1 MFVSVFSMR
10 PITSFA
16 LCVAVCVVFCTTVCA
31 EEVLLDIELPLTA
44 RSAQAATTM
53 LERLAPETSTVFI
66 QLNVRTDEEVFGRGS
81 SFGVCYEFAS
91 LLTSERFAH
100 IRFVAFMPQSIQ
112 GHAVLLALACNERIK
127 AERAEIGAA
136 GIDEPRI
143 TPTHRQ
149 AYQEIAK
156 RRNVPVALADKLLDS
171 NAVLLQVETEQGLR
185 FIAPDDVED
194 LRQRETFAAEPET
207 LIPAGQQ
214 GIFSAELSR
223 QIGLIDLIADDRIAA
238 IRGFGLSPDAL
249 QIIPIINEFGH
260 AVRVNL
266 TGVINSDR
274 IGAVI
279 RSIRNYLDSTENNVN
294 FLCLYIDSP
303 GGDLNSSLMLASF
316 LVNEIDPAR
325 VRTVAYIPYHARS
338 DAAIVAIAC
347 DEIVLG
353 PEAVLGGDGARVF
366 SAAQIAD
373 ARRMIRESLAK
384 RAMRS
389 WSLPIALV
397 DPDIE
402 IFRMVRDTE
411 GARRPM
417 IDFLS
422 DEELAELPDQERWR
436 KEGVVKSRGELLQV
450 VQGRGEQFLVD
461 RTAKDFAEFKLLYG
475 LEKDPML
482 ADPTWADR
490 LLYFLQSPGMSALIL
505 MIVFFALMFE
515 SNTPGVGVGIFVAIV
530 GVVLFFWLN
539 FLGGTAGWLEVL
551 LFLAGV
557 GCVLLEIFVL
567 PGFGIFGIG
576 GIALVLVSLVLASQ
590 TFIIPQN
597 SYQLLQFRNSLL
609 ILAVSGVGMLGF
621 GYMLARLLERINKP
635 NNTETI
641 QETERLANYDDLVGQ
656 RGTVA
661 TRLNPAGKARIGD
674 ELYDVVSDGDLIE
687 KGSPIEIVQ
696 VVGYKIVVK
705 CSG

>member
-1 MFVSVFSMR
+1 MR
-10 PITSFA
+10 PIASFVF
-16 LCVAVCVVFCTTVCA
+16 CVAFSSTVFA

-44 RSAQAATTM
+44 RSAQAATAT

-100 IRFVAFMPQSIQ
+100 IRFVAFMPQSVQ
-112 GHAVLLALACNERIK
+112 GHAVLIALACNERIM
-127 AERAEIGAA
+127 AERAEIGVA

-143 TPTHRQ
+143 TATHRQ

-156 RRNVPVALADKLLDS
+156 RRNIPIALAEKLLDS

-185 FIAPDDVED
+185 LLVPDDVED
-194 LRQRETFAAEPET
+194 LRQTETFAADPVT
-207 LIPAGQQ
+207 LIPSGQQ
-214 GIFSAELSR
+214 GILSAELAR
-223 QIGLIDLIADDRIAA
+223 QIRLIDLIADDRIAA
-238 IRGFGLSPDAL
+238 IRGFGLAPDNL

-274 IGAVI
+274 TGTVI
-279 RSIRNYLDSTENNVN
+279 RSIRNYLDSPENNVN

-303 GGDLNSSLMLASF
+303 GGDLNSSLTLASF
-316 LVNEIDPAR
+316 LVHDIDSAR
-325 VRTVAYIPYHARS
+325 VRTVAYIPYHARA
-338 DAAIVAIAC
+338 DAALIAVAC

-366 SAAQIAD
+366 SSDQIAD
-373 ARRMIRESLAK
+373 ARLMIKESLAK
-384 RAMRS
+384 KAMRS
-389 WSLPIALV
+389 WSLPVALV
-397 DPDIE
+397 DPNIE
-402 IFRMVRDTE
+402 IFRMVRDAD

-417 IDFLS
+417 TDFLS
-422 DEELAELPDQERWR
+422 DEEFAEFPDQERWR
-436 KEGVVKSRGELLQV
+436 NEGVVKPKGKLLQV
-450 VQGRGEQFLVD
+450 VQGRGEQLLVD

-482 ADPTWADR
+482 ADPTLADR
-490 LLYFLQSPGMSALIL
+490 LLHFFQAPGMSALIL
-505 MIVFFALMFE
+505 LIVFFALMFE
-515 SNTPGVGVGIFVAIV
+515 FNSPGVGVGVFVAIV

-576 GIALVLVSLVLASQ
+576 GIALVLAALVLASQ

-597 SYQLLQFRNSLL
+597 SYQLQQFRNSLL
-609 ILAVSGVGMLGF
+609 ILAVSGCGMLCF
-621 GYMLARLLERINKP
+621 GYMLSRLLEKINKP
-635 NNTETI
+635 NDTKTV
-641 QETERLANYDDLVGQ
+641 QETERLANYDGLLGQ
-656 RGTVA
+656 RGITA
-661 TRLNPAGKARIGD
+661 TRLVPAGKARIGN

-687 KGSPIEIVQ
+687 KGSPIEVMQ

-705 CSG
+705 HSD

>member
-1 MFVSVFSMR
+1 MR
-10 PITSFA
+10 PIFA
-16 LCVAVCVVFCTTVCA
+16 FFFCVAISTTLCA
-31 EEVLLDIELPLTA
+31 DEVLLDIELPLTA
-44 RSAQAATTM
+44 KSAHAATKT
-53 LERLAPETSTVFI
+53 LERLTSETTTVFI

-100 IRFVAFMPQSIQ
+100 VRFVAFIPQSIQ
-112 GHAVLLALACNERIK
+112 GHAVLVALACNERIM

-136 GIDEPRI
+136 GIDESKI

-156 RRNVPVALADKLLDS
+156 RRNIPVALADKLLDT

-185 FIAPDDVED
+185 LIAPDDVET
-194 LRQRETFAAEPET
+194 LRQVETFAEEPVA
-207 LIPAGQQ
+207 LIPAGQH

-223 QIGLIDLIADDRIAA
+223 QIRLIDLIADDRIAA
-238 IRGFGLSPDAL
+238 ARGFGISPDDL
-249 QIIPIINEFGH
+249 KVIPITNELGH

-274 IGAVI
+274 TGAAI
-279 RSIRNYLDSTENNVN
+279 RSIRNYIDSAENNVN

-303 GGDLNSSLMLASF
+303 GGDLEASLTFASF
-316 LVNEIDPAR
+316 LVTEIDPGKIQ
-325 VRTVAYIPYHARS
+325 TVAYIPYHARA
-338 DAAIVAIAC
+338 DAALIAIAC

-366 SAAQIAD
+366 SVGQIAD
-373 ARRMIRESLAK
+373 ARRMIRDSIAK
-384 RAMRS
+384 KAMRS
-389 WSLPIALV
+389 WSLPVALI
-397 DPDIE
+397 DSDIE
-402 IFRMVRDTE
+402 IFRVVRETD
-411 GARRPM
+411 GARRQLV
-417 IDFLS
+417 DYVCS
-422 DEELAELPDQERWR
+422 EELDEFPDNTSWT
-436 KEGVVKSRGELLQV
+436 KEKIVKPRGTLLQV
-450 VQGRGEQFLVD
+450 VQGKGEQFLIS
-461 RTAKDFAEFKLLYG
+461 RTAKDFAEFKLLYN
-475 LEKDPML
+475 LEQDPML
-482 ADPTWADR
+482 ADPTWADQ
-490 LLYFLQSPGMSALIL
+490 LLYFLQTPGMAAMIL

-515 SNTPGVGVGIFVAIV
+515 FNSPGVGVGLFVAIV
-530 GVVLFFWLN
+530 GVVLFFWLH

-557 GCVLLEIFVL
+557 GCLLLEFFVI

-576 GIALVLVSLVLASQ
+576 GVALILASLVLASQ

-609 ILAVSGVGMLGF
+609 ILAVSGCGMLGF
-621 GYMLARLLERINKP
+621 GLMLSRLLERINKP
-635 NNTETI
+635 NDTATV
-641 QETERLANYDDLVGQ
+641 QETERLANYDGLLGQ
-656 RGTVA
+656 RGMVA

-696 VVGYKIVVK
+696 VIGYKIVVK
-705 CSG
+705 RIG

>member
-1 MFVSVFSMR
+1 MPVFCFIMR
-10 PITSFA
+10 SILPLFFCIA
-16 LCVAVCVVFCTTVCA
+16 LCTTVCA
-31 EEVLLDIELPLTA
+31 ENVLLDIELPLTA
-44 RSAQAATTM
+44 KSAHAATKT
-53 LERLAPETSTVFI
+53 LERLTPDTATVFI
-66 QLNVRTDEEVFGRGS
+66 QLNVRTNEEVFGRGS

-100 IRFVAFMPQSIQ
+100 VRFVAFMPQSVQ
-112 GHAVLLALACNERIK
+112 GHAVLVALACNERIM
-127 AERAEIGAA
+127 AGHAEIGAA

-143 TPTHRQ
+143 TATHRQ

-156 RRNVPVALADKLLDS
+156 RRNIPVALADKLLDTS
-171 NAVLLQVETEQGLR
+171 AVLLQVETEHGLR
-185 FIAPDDVED
+185 LVAPGDVDD
-194 LRQRETFAAEPET
+194 LRQTETFAAEPAT
-207 LIPAGQQ
+207 VIPAGQQ
-214 GIFSAELSR
+214 GIFSAELAR
-223 QIGLIDLIADDRIAA
+223 QIRLVDLIAEDRIAA

-249 QIIPIINEFGH
+249 QVIPIINEFGH

-266 TGVINSDR
+266 NGVINSDR
-274 IGAVI
+274 TGAVI
-279 RSIRNYLDSTENNVN
+279 RSIRNYIDSTEDNVN

-303 GGDLNSSLMLASF
+303 GGNLEASLTLASF
-316 LVNEIDPAR
+316 LVTEIDSAK

-338 DAAIVAIAC
+338 DAALVAIAC

-366 SAAQIAD
+366 SADQIAA
-373 ARRMIRESLAK
+373 ARLMIRESLAK
-384 RAMRS
+384 KAMRS
-389 WSLPIALV
+389 WSLPAALV

-402 IFRMVRDTE
+402 IFRAVRETE

-417 IDFLS
+417 VDYVS
-422 DEELAELPDQERWR
+422 DEELAEFPDNAQWR
-436 KEGVVKSRGELLQV
+436 KEGIVKPRGELLQI

-461 RTAKDFAEFKLLYG
+461 RTAKDFAEFKLLYD

-490 LLYFLQSPGMSALIL
+490 LLHFLQSPGMSALIL

-515 SNTPGVGVGIFVAIV
+515 FNSPGVGVGVFVAIV

-557 GCVLLEIFVL
+557 GCLLLEIFVL
-567 PGFGIFGIG
+567 PGLGIFGIG
-576 GIALVLVSLVLASQ
+576 GIALVLASLVLASQ
-590 TFIIPQN
+590 TFLIPQN

-609 ILAVSGVGMLGF
+609 ILAVSGCGMLCFGF
-621 GYMLARLLERINKP
+621 MLSRLLERINKP
-635 NNTETI
+635 NDTETV
-641 QETERLANYDDLVGQ
+641 QETERLANYDGLLGQ
-656 RGTVA
+656 RGTTA
-661 TRLNPAGKARIGD
+661 TPLVPAGKARIGN

-687 KGSPIEIVQ
+687 RNQNIEVVQ
-696 VVGYKIVVK
+696 VAGYKIVVK
-705 CSG
+705 RSN

>member
-1 MFVSVFSMR
+1 MR

-16 LCVAVCVVFCTTVCA
+16 LCVVACVVVSTTVCA

-44 RSAQAATTM
+44 RSAHAATTT
-53 LERLAPETSTVFI
+53 LERLAPEISTVFI
-66 QLNVRTDEEVFGRGS
+66 QLNVRDDEEIFGRGS

-100 IRFVAFMPQSIQ
+100 IRFIAFMPQSIQ
-112 GHAVLLALACNERIK
+112 GHAVLVALACNERIM
-127 AERAEIGAA
+127 AERAEIGVA

-156 RRNVPVALADKLLDS
+156 RRNIPVALAEKLLDPS
-171 NAVLLQVETEQGLR
+171 AVLLQVETEQGVR
-185 FIAPDDVED
+185 MITPVDVEN
-194 LRQRETFAAEPET
+194 LRQTETFAAEPAT
-207 LIPAGQQ
+207 LVPAGQQ
-214 GIFSAELSR
+214 GIFSAEFAR
-223 QIGLIDLIADDRIAA
+223 QIGLIDLIANDRVGA
-238 IRGFGLSPDAL
+238 IRGFGLAPDSV
-249 QIIPIINEFGH
+249 QTIPIINEFGH

-266 TGVINSDR
+266 TGVINSDST
-274 IGAVI
+274 GTVI
-279 RSIRNYLDSTENNVN
+279 RSIRNYLGSTENNVN

-303 GGDLNSSLMLASF
+303 GGNLEASLILASF

-338 DAAIVAIAC
+338 DAALIAIAC

-366 SAAQIAD
+366 TAAQIAD

-389 WSLPIALV
+389 WSLPVALV

-402 IFRMVRDTE
+402 IFKMIRETE

-417 IDFLS
+417 VDFLS
-422 DEELAELPDQERWR
+422 NEELAEFPDQELWQ
-436 KEGVVKSRGELLQV
+436 KERVVKPRGELLQV

-482 ADPTWADR
+482 ADPTLADR
-490 LLYFLQSPGMSALIL
+490 LVHFLQSPGMSALIL

-515 SNTPGVGVGIFVAIV
+515 FNTPGVGVGVFVAIV

-576 GIALVLVSLVLASQ
+576 GIALVLTSLVLASQ

-609 ILAVSGVGMLGF
+609 ILAISGCGMLGF
-621 GYMLARLLERINKP
+621 GIMLSRLLERINKP
-635 NNTETI
+635 NDTELV
-641 QETERLANYDDLVGQ
+641 QETERLANYDNLLGQ

-661 TRLNPAGKARIGD
+661 TRLNPAGKARIGNN
-674 ELYDVVSDGDLIE
+674 LYDVVSDGDLIE
-687 KGSPIEIVQ
+687 KESLVEVVQ
-696 VVGYKIVVK
+696 VIGYKIVVRRS
-705 CSG
+705 C